1 MDATYIRTSIME
13 PQKQARPGFPPS
25 MPTYAGQLKEK
36 EYQALIA
43 YIHALKTGEV
53 K

>member
-1 MDATYIRTSIME
+1 M
-13 PQKQARPGFPPS
+13 PS
-25 MPTYAGQLKEK
+25 MLGQLKEK
-36 EYQALIA
+36 EIQALIA